1 MYPRPS
7 IAARVAARWV
17 RRAFRDTSEDRVQ
30 EFIEAQG
37 TKKVRR
43 PSTGN
48 DVQVSTLRS
57 SDDPADQAMFRD
69 LFRKWKDGADDTDDA
84 GGGPREIKTQKDL
97 KKVVDDFV
105 EDAMGFGLTKAEA
118 LEYTKGLVVGDGEE
132 AQKQVEKNLQR
143 AIDKRIKENEAKAKD
158 DADREKARAKED
170 ADRAK
175 AKADAD
181 REAEER
187 RALRTDTEEALA
199 GFRKELYDT
208 ALAGKMTPAEARR
221 AIDPLVLGADRDVVE
236 SVKEAIDDA
245 IAQKADAARSRDDAR
260 QDVESTAAAVEAARE
275 ALALARLGVEGNIAD
290 AEAELRDAESR
301 HWAARVRSDDAD
313 LADLDDALADAELN
327 AAQATADADA
337 ARAAVE
343 DARSRIDQ
351 LDDPEKIA
359 EAEAALSDAEDA
371 LQESDDAARAALS
384 EVERMRS
391 KRSEKLISVSRE
403 SFDRS
408 WSRAQRNRGMVVYDA
423 SGKARVYNPEKTD
436 AVYEYMMTLLGERI
450 EERGGIDIDTTNR
463 SVFDDPESKP
473 KGKGKALTE
482 AELRDRPTLS
492 RRPRNDDGS
501 SPTVDGWGND
511 RYGPHEFWNTGPN
524 RWSAKNSQGD
534 IATFTTMDRAK
545 TFAKNG
551 SMAVRIAAR
560 YVRGAS

>member
-17 RRAFRDTSEDRVQ
+17 RRAFRDTSEERVQ

-84 GGGPREIKTQKDL
+84 GGGPREIKTPEDL
-97 KKVVDDFV
+97 KKTVDDFV
-105 EDAMGFGLTKAEA
+105 EFALPFGLTEDEA
-118 LEYTKGLVVGDGEE
+118 REYTKGLVVGDGEE

-143 AIDKRIKENEAKAKD
+143 AIDKRVEENK
-158 DADREKARAKED
+158 
-170 ADRAK
+170 AK
-175 AKADAD
+175 AKAKEDAD

-208 ALAGKMTPAEARR
+208 ALAGNLTPAEARR

-245 IAQKADAARSRDDAR
+245 IAQKADVDRSRDDAR
-260 QDVESTAAAVEAARE
+260 QNVKSTAAAVEAARE
-275 ALALARLGVEGNIAD
+275 ALALARLRVEGNIAD

-301 HWAARVRSDDAD
+301 HWAAQVRSDDAD

-343 DARSRIDQ
+343 DARRRIDQ

-371 LQESDDAARAALS
+371 LQESDDAARAALA
-384 EVERMRS
+384 EVEGMRS

-423 SGKARVYNPEKTD
+423 SGKARVYNPETTD

-450 EERGGIDIDTTNR
+450 EERGGIDIDTNNR
-463 SVFDDPESKP
+463 SVFDDPESKGKGKGKDKG

-501 SPTVDGWGND
+501 SPTVDGWGDD

-524 RWSAKNSQGD
+524 RWSAKNSQGETS
-534 IATFTTMDRAK
+534 TFTTMDRAK